1 MPTTPENIHELRDR
15 WSRGERLPLLHFWGH
30 HAKPGESSGPHMLSQ
45 WWPCTFTWEGLTLPS
60 AEHGMM
66 LGKARLFGDAEIAE
80 KILATSAPDVAKRL
94 GRKVRG
100 FDTERWEAAREALV
114 TSVNVAKFGQ
124 DPARLAYLLSTG
136 DSVLIEASPSDTIW
150 GIGLAASDPRAKSPL
165 EWRGL
170 NLLGFA
176 LMRARG
182 VLRAGAAG

>member
-1 MPTTPENIHELRDR
+1 MPTPPDNIHQLRDR
-15 WSRGERLPLLHFWGH
+15 WSRGERWPLLHFWGH
-30 HAKPGESSGPHMLSQ
+30 HPRPGQTVGPHLLSQ
-45 WWPCTFTWEGLTLPS
+45 WWPCSFTWEGVTLPS

-66 LGKARLFGDAEIAE
+66 LAKARLFGDEEIAA
-80 KILATSAPDVAKRL
+80 KILATSAPDAAKRL

-100 FDTERWEAAREALV
+100 FNTDKWEGAREDIV

-124 DPARLAYLLSTG
+124 DPERLAYLLSTG
-136 DSVLIEASPSDTIW
+136 DCVLIEASPSDTIW
-150 GIGLAASDPRAKSPL
+150 GIGLAESDPRAKSPL

-182 VLRAGAAG
+182 VLRGG

>member
-1 MPTTPENIHELRDR
+1 MRTPPDNLHDLRDR
-15 WSRGERLPLLHFWGH
+15 WSHGERWPLLHFWGH
-30 HAKPGESSGPHMLSQ
+30 HPRPGQTSGPHMLSQ
-45 WWPCTFTWEGLTLPS
+45 WWPGAFVWEGVTLPT

-66 LGKARLFGDAEIAE
+66 LAKARLFGDAEIAE
-80 KILATSAPDVAKRL
+80 KILNTTAPDVAKRL

-100 FDTERWEAAREALV
+100 FDTDKWEAAREEIV

-124 DPARLAYLLSTG
+124 DPERLAYLLGTE

-150 GIGLAASDPRAKSPL
+150 GIGLAEADPRARSPL

-182 VLRAGAAG
+182 ALRGG